1 MLTISQ
7 WRSQENRGGS
17 PDCNVPEVGG
27 LPHPVLSPSPASLTI
42 TALTVC
48 NILTDC
54 LRCFHSNQLDK
65 DRVWTFGSGPRM
77 CVGHKFIHKI
87 IKVSFYS
94 WIPFA
99 KVAYCVI
106 ANNSLLAIFRNG
118 AGEEI
123 TKLNPCLWHFGAW
136 VIYLAWENS
145 QAMTGFP
152 VEWRL
157 SSDCRNSIPMTWTP
171 PIWVRV
177 VLLIGLAAR
186 EIYFNQSE
194 ALSHM
199 WVMARHQYGISLLV
213 PLTSFCMASRNVG
226 CILWLR
232 SLRSSKILVNRS
244 GIGKTK
250 QITWHGNEQCHCCSR
265 SLLLLTPT
273 TWFSLVRKRNR
284 NAKSELESER
294 DRR

>member
-1 MLTISQ
+1 MLVTPPPPLIKVASNSRRCSKLGGTTLNGREEGDQYCILQTCDQKEERSFFRRTIS
-7 WRSQENRGGS
+7 
-17 PDCNVPEVGG
+17 
-27 LPHPVLSPSPASLTI
+27 LFL
-42 TALTVC
+42 
-48 NILTDC
+48 
-54 LRCFHSNQLDK
+54 QL
-65 DRVWTFGSGPRM
+65 V
-77 CVGHKFIHKI
+77 V
-87 IKVSFYS
+87 
-94 WIPFA
+94 
-99 KVAYCVI
+99 VI
-106 ANNSLLAIFRNG
+106 SRNG
-118 AGEEI
+118 AGEGI

-186 EIYFNQSE
+186 EIYFKQSE
-194 ALSHM
+194 ALSHI

-213 PLTSFCMASRNVG
+213 PQASFRVALRNVG
-226 CILWLR
+226 CVFRLR
-232 SLRSSKILVNRS
+232 RLRSSEILVSRS
-244 GIGKTK
+244 VSGKTK
-250 QITWHGNEQCHCCSR
+250 QITWHGDEKCDFCSR